1 MITWFKIPLILHVN
15 INVIILS
22 QGVLIS
28 VILLWRKRV
37 LEVLH
42 LRKPS
47 ITKDETLTARP
58 FLSPKNG
65 SVNAMSNGDHDTSL
79 VIGHDQDQ

>member
-1 MITWFKIPLILHVN
+1 MF
-15 INVIILS
+15 
-22 QGVLIS
+22 QGVFIS

-47 ITKDETLTARP
+47 ICKDETLTARP
-58 FLSPKNG
+58 FLAKNS
-65 SVNAMSNGDHDTSL
+65 SVNVISNGDHDTSL
-79 VIGHDQDQ
+79 VLMHDHQDP

>member
-1 MITWFKIPLILHVN
+1 M
-15 INVIILS
+15 
-22 QGVLIS
+22 
-28 VILLWRKRV
+28 

-58 FLSPKNG
+58 FLPKNG
-65 SVNAMSNGDHDTSL
+65 VNAVSNGGDHDTSL
-79 VIGHDQDQ
+79 VIQEH

>member
-1 MITWFKIPLILHVN
+1 
-15 INVIILS
+15 
-22 QGVLIS
+22 VLIS

-42 LRKPS
+42 IRKPS

-58 FLSPKNG
+58 FLLKSKNG
-65 SVNAMSNGDHDTSL
+65 SVNAVSNGGDHDTSL
-79 VIGHDQDQ
+79 VIGQDQ